1 MSDKELADLY
11 SDACLRIHSAASQ
24 LYEDLYDEDDNVKT
38 DVDEVIDSIKK
49 FRYWVNTELD
59 LIKEAC
65 KEHEQS

>member
-24 LYEDLYDEDDNVKT
+24 LYEDLYDEEDNVKT
-38 DVDEVIDSIKK
+38 DVNEVIESIKK

-59 LIKEAC
+59 LIKEAS
-65 KEHEQS
+65 KEHEHD

>member
-24 LYEDLYDEDDNVKT
+24 LYEDLYDEEDNVKT
-38 DVDEVIDSIKK
+38 DVNEVIESIKK

-59 LIKEAC
+59 LIKEAS
-65 KEHEQS
+65 KEYEHD